1 MGWHLAWDLSPVRAY
16 SLGAGL
22 CPEKLVKLKKNN
34 NYINW
39 YTKVILVATFVNF
52 PLDIYHILNDS
63 SLNNC
68 HNKLLENHT
77 FPVYVL
83 MPVNEYY
90 KIYRSK

>member
-1 MGWHLAWDLSPVRAY
+1 MRKDFGIRRYVEIKGIRKA
-16 SLGAGL
+16 
-22 CPEKLVKLKKNN
+22 
-34 NYINW
+34 NYFNW

-63 SLNNC
+63 RLNNC

-90 KIYRSK
+90 KIYRNK

>member
-1 MGWHLAWDLSPVRAY
+1 MRKDFGSRRYVEIKGIRYA
-16 SLGAGL
+16 
-22 CPEKLVKLKKNN
+22 

-39 YTKVILVATFVNF
+39 YTKVILAATFGNF
-52 PLDIYHILNDS
+52 PLDIHHILNDS

-90 KIYRSK
+90 KIYRRK

>member
-1 MGWHLAWDLSPVRAY
+1 MRKDFGIRRYVEIKEIRQA
-16 SLGAGL
+16 
-22 CPEKLVKLKKNN
+22 

-39 YTKVILVATFVNF
+39 HTKVILVATFVDF
-52 PLDIYHILNDS
+52 PLDMYHHILNDS

-68 HNKLLENHT
+68 HNKLPENDT

-90 KIYRSK
+90 KI